1 MKTPIIDFVE
11 KYQQKNMTRFHMP
24 GHKGHVFFGWEP
36 FDITEIE
43 GADVLHCGEGIIR
56 ESEKN
61 ASMLF
66 GSGQTHYSTEG
77 STHCI
82 KTMLAILKM
91 EGRQTGQKNTIL
103 AARNVH
109 RSMIDACALLGFD
122 VEFLYGEMN
131 ASLCSCKITTEQLE
145 NHLQKTK
152 ELPVAVY
159 ITSPDYLG
167 QISDIRGLAG
177 VCKQWQLPLLVDNA
191 HGAYLH
197 FLEQAAHPMDLGAAM
212 CADSAHKTLPALT
225 GGAYLHIHKEYTER
239 FAPYVEQAMTLFGST
254 SPSYIIMQSLD
265 YCNAYLAENYK
276 NTISTTVELINR
288 EKELLQRKGIRIIE
302 SEPLKIVIDT
312 GKAGYT
318 GEQIAEEMRHYL
330 IEPEFA
336 DWCFVVLML
345 TPENTSEDF
354 ERLEHWGEE
363 TILTKVQKSLHSPM
377 AQIPQ
382 MPKRALSI
390 REAAFSKS
398 ERIPVQKSLGRV
410 CAAEVISCPPAIPIA
425 ICGEIISQE
434 MIDSFLAYDIK
445 EISVVNSHFNQRK

>member
-11 KYQQKNMTRFHMP
+11 RYQQENMTRFHMP

-36 FDITEIE
+36 FDITEVK

-91 EGRQTGQKNTIL
+91 EGRQRAQKSTIL

-109 RSMIDACALLGFD
+109 RSMIDACALLDFD
-122 VEFLYGEMN
+122 VEFLFGEMN
-131 ASLCSCKITTEQLE
+131 ASLCSCSITPGQLE
-145 NHLQKTK
+145 EYLQNTK

-159 ITSPDYLG
+159 VTSPDYLG
-167 QISDIRGLAG
+167 QIADIKGLAG

-197 FLEQAAHPMDLGAAM
+197 FLEKEAHPMDLGAAM

-239 FAPYVEQAMTLFGST
+239 FAPYITQAMSLFGST
-254 SPSYIIMQSLD
+254 SPSYLIMQSLD
-265 YCNAYLAENYK
+265 YCNVYLSDNYK
-276 NTISTTVELINR
+276 NRLSTIVERICR
-288 EKELLQRKGIRIIE
+288 QKESLLQKGIRIIE
-302 SEPLKIVIDT
+302 SEPLKIVIET
-312 GKAGYT
+312 GKDGYT
-318 GEQIAEEMRHYL
+318 GEQIAEEMRRYR

-336 DWCFVVLML
+336 DQSFVVLML
-345 TPENTSEDF
+345 TPENTSVDF
-354 ERLEHWGEE
+354 ERLEQWGEK
-363 TILTKVQKSLHSPM
+363 TILTKEPKSPLSYEL
-377 AQIPQ
+377 QIPQ
-382 MPKRALSI
+382 TPKRVLSI
-390 REAAFSKS
+390 HESAFSKS
-398 ERIPVQKSLGRV
+398 ERIPVQKAQGRI
-410 CAAEVISCPPAIPIA
+410 CAAEVVSCPPAIPIA
-425 ICGEIISQE
+425 VCGEMISKE
-434 MIDSFLAYDIK
+434 MIDAFLAYDIK
-445 EISVVNSHFNQRK
+445 EISVVIENSYRRK